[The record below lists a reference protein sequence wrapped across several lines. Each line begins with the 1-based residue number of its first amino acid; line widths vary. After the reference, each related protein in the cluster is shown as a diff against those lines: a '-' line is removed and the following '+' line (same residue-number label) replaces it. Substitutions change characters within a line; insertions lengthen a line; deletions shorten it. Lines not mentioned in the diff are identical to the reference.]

1 MRRRRGENLK
11 NFLVFERASE
21 WLVGGGLGSPD
32 SRGGDIRVMES
43 PFVFITQVSDDGL
56 AWPRLTQTAIIS
68 RPGVMT
74 LCDLRSPLKTVYF
87 HLISEIIQTCQ
98 QRGKTY
104 FELDW
109 GPWKCL
115 YNPRVLLI

>member
-1 MRRRRGENLK
+1 MK

-43 PFVFITQVSDDGL
+43 PFVFITRCLDDGL

-68 RPGVMT
+68 RRDES
-74 LCDLRSPLKTVYF
+74 L
-87 HLISEIIQTCQ
+87 
-98 QRGKTY
+98 
-104 FELDW
+104 
-109 GPWKCL
+109 
-115 YNPRVLLI
+115 